1 MQVARLEARARNGG
15 SLRFRKLRCL
25 VIGKQARVRR
35 YWQKCQVFPACL
47 AELFI
52 GEKGRWI
59 RGAVGTNGQYWPL
72 PRKIV
77 KKRTA
82 Y

>member
-35 YWQKCQVFPACL
+35 YWQKCQVFRL
-47 AELFI
+47 VSLNFSLV
-52 GEKGRWI
+52 KK
-59 RGAVGTNGQYWPL
+59 AVGFEALSVRMVNTGHCL
-72 PRKIV
+72 GRL
-77 KKRTA
+77 
-82 Y
+82 